1 MNFERRGLNLSDKR
15 GKGVTVLQC
24 NVLIIF
30 LVDYADAD
38 DKIKQIRIILLMSLI
53 DLNYDVCF
61 RLPTN
66 KSRWE
71 LINFFPSCPVRILK

>member
-1 MNFERRGLNLSDKR
+1 MSL
-15 GKGVTVLQC
+15 VWC
-24 NVLIIF
+24 NALYALYF
-30 LVDYADAD
+30 LLDAD
-38 DKIKQIRIILLMSLI
+38 DKIKQIRIILLMLLI